1 MGMHLM
7 DLRSLALRLAF
18 VGGLGAS
25 ALGLPGAPAFS
36 QQASLPNGATS
47 LAETYEDWKL
57 SCALQNNQRACM
69 ISQDQLQQNGQRLL
83 AVEIDANA
91 GSTANATFL
100 LPFGIL
106 FAQGVTPQI
115 DEAKP
120 LSPVAFRTCLP
131 NGCIATF
138 AVDAATLKRLRAGTS
153 LKLQVTT
160 AAETPLSFTVSLKG
174 LGAALDRLAGI
185 RGS

>member
-7 DLRSLALRLAF
+7 AIRPSQLRLA
-18 VGGLGAS
+18 L
-25 ALGLPGAPAFS
+25 ALGFGLLGTSAFS
-36 QQASLPNGATS
+36 QQAALPNGATS

-57 SCALQNNQRACM
+57 SCALQNNQRACV

-83 AVEIDANA
+83 AVQIDA
-91 GSTANATFL
+91 GSSTIATFL

-106 FAQGVTPQI
+106 FEQGVTMQI

-120 LSPVAFRTCLP
+120 LAAIPFRTCLP
-131 NGCIATF
+131 TGCIVTLAIDT
-138 AVDAATLKRLRAGTS
+138 ATLKRLRAGTS

-160 AAETPLSFTVSLKG
+160 AAETPMSFTVSLKG